1 MYERLTKCPLCKS
14 GHFLNYLIAKDHAIS
29 GESFNISICKN
40 CTILFTNPRPD
51 KANIG
56 KYYDSTEYVSHAN
69 KTNNLINLLYKAVR
83 IYTTRQKLR
92 WINSVN
98 KSKGRI
104 LDFGCG
110 TGHLL
115 KILQDDGWQTTAFE
129 PNPIAAK
136 QAENL
141 LQQQSLSNISVLK
154 SEKKFDVITLFHV
167 LEHIHDLHKTF
178 KILLDRLKKRG
189 TLYVAVPNI
198 NSHDFIHYKENWAA
212 LDVPRHLY
220 HFTSNSMEYLAERY
234 DLKIIEKKPLYFDAF
249 YVSMLSEKYLGS
261 KNPLTS
267 LLKGYRFN
275 KQAAKST
282 NGHSSILY
290 ILKKK

>member
-1 MYERLTKCPLCKS
+1 MYERLSKCPLCKS
-14 GHFLNYLIAKDHAIS
+14 GRFLNYLIAKDHAIS
-29 GESFNISICKN
+29 GESFNICVCKK

-56 KYYDSTEYVSHAN
+56 KYYESTEYVSHAN

-98 KSKGRI
+98 QNKGRI

-115 KILQDDGWQTTAFE
+115 KILKDDGWQTTAFE

-136 QAENL
+136 QAEKL
-141 LQQQSLSNISVLK
+141 LQQESLSDVSVLK

-167 LEHIHDLHKTF
+167 LEHIHELHKTF

-198 NSHDFIHYKENWAA
+198 NSHDFTHYKENWAA

-220 HFTSNSMEYLAERY
+220 HFTNNSMQYLAERY

-249 YVSMLSEKYLGS
+249 YVSMLSEKYMGS
-261 KNPLTS
+261 KNPFKS

-275 KQAAKST
+275 NQAAKST